1 MIALREFQEAMMG
14 EAEKAGIKSE
24 EDLNRLVKEIRE
36 RVMGERNMRIL
47 IDTNVLISAILFPSP
62 NMNRLMDKIALE
74 HTFVLPSHVMEELE
88 ALLIPNLKE
97 KSIYWRGFFAKYSY
111 EYVYTPLDINP
122 EDYPEIR
129 DKTDLPILVSAIVAG
144 VDLIIT
150 GDKDFFDIKTEDI
163 EIELPVIITPKEFIE
178 GIN

>member
-1 MIALREFQEAMMG
+1 
-14 EAEKAGIKSE
+14 
-24 EDLNRLVKEIRE
+24 
-36 RVMGERNMRIL
+36 MRIL

-88 ALLIPNLKE
+88 ELFDTKFKGKKHLLK
-97 KSIYWRGFFAKYSY
+97 RFFAKYSY

-129 DKTDLPILVSAIVAG
+129 DKTDLPIMVSAIVAG

-150 GDKDFFDIKTEDI
+150 GDKDFFDIKTGDI